1 QLTYD
6 TVLNSDLVVL
16 VGLDAREEIPILF
29 LRLRIAATKRNL
41 PIALVHPRDVAL
53 SEFAKVHIRPK
64 PGDEL
69 SATQDAT
76 LIEAL
81 NAAERPVILLGPRLA
96 PDAAAW
102 CALAEST
109 GAKVSWAP
117 RRSNSYGALAAGA
130 HPGLLP
136 GWRRLADEGARGQVA
151 TTWGPELD
159 PTEGLDVAGMLRAGL
174 DVLWLVGADVLGDLP
189 DAALGA
195 KGLADAKFVVV
206 QDVQRSPLLEH
217 ADLVFPAATFVE
229 REGNITDWEGRRQ
242 PVHAAVDPPG
252 SARADYAILAEAARR
267 LGRSIGCRTYI
278 DASGE
283 LRGFL
288 DSAAV
293 WPQMTGG
300 HEREP
305 QGDGMRLLTYR
316 LLYDDGSRIR
326 RTKGIRELTPGA
338 AAELNTADAQ
348 RLGIADGAHVTVS
361 SEHGSVNVR
370 ARVTDGIAEGV
381 VFVPWSQWGV
391 SAQALCAWD
400 DPTPA
405 VTVKGA

>member
-1 QLTYD
+1 
-6 TVLNSDLVVL
+6 VLNADLVVL
-16 VGLDAREEIPILF
+16 VGLDAREELPILF

-41 PIALVHPRDVAL
+41 PIALVHPRKVGL
-53 SEFAKVHIRPK
+53 SEFAKVHITPK

-69 SATQDAT
+69 SAVGDRA
-76 LIEAL
+76 LVDAL

-96 PDAAAW
+96 GDAAAW
-102 CALAEST
+102 CALAEQT

-136 GWRRLADEGARGQVA
+136 GWRRLADEGARGHIA
-151 TTWGPELD
+151 NAWGPELD
-159 PTEGLDVAGMLRAGL
+159 ARPGLDVAGMLRAGL
-174 DVLWLVGADVLGDLP
+174 DALWLVGADVLGDFP
-189 DAALGA
+189 DARLGA
-195 KGLADAKFVVV
+195 DGLKNAGFVVV
-206 QDVQRSPLLEH
+206 QDVQRSPLLEY

-229 REGNITDWEGRRQ
+229 REGTITDWEGRRQ
-242 PVHAAVDPPG
+242 PMHAAVEPPG
-252 SARADYAILAEAARR
+252 TARADYAILAEAARR
-267 LGRSIGCRTYI
+267 LGRSIGCRTFI

-293 WPQMTGG
+293 WPQMNG
-300 HEREP
+300 EAP
-305 QGDGMRLLTYR
+305 APAAASDGLRLLTYR

-338 AAELNTADAQ
+338 IAELNTADAQ
-348 RLGIADGAHVTVS
+348 RIGIADGAHVTVS
-361 SEHGSVNVR
+361 SEHGSLKLR

-391 SAQALCAWD
+391 SAQTLCAD
-400 DPTPA
+400 GDRTPT
-405 VTVKGA
+405 VTVGLS